1 MGGCNDSPQDYHKD
15 RHNNI
20 NNNISNSKINKKS
33 CGAGAAIAAPPQSI
47 PKECMDIVNDFNN
60 GKIGKN
66 EAKHLIEEWWYR
78 EINKVIELNPNLNK
92 YKLVDD
98 GSEEYKKA
106 KEIEVIATSI
116 YSSFNEKSEN
126 YYF

>member
-20 NNNISNSKINKKS
+20 NNNISNSKIYKKS

-60 GKIGKN
+60 GKIDKYR
-66 EAKHLIEEWWYR
+66 AKSLIENWWYD
-78 EINKVIELNPNLNK
+78 EISKIIKLNPNLSIYN
-92 YKLVDD
+92 LIDD